1 MKRRLLSL
9 LIIATFATVAMSLS
23 GCQMV
28 RKKLGITTEVSSP
41 EAGTPE
47 MVVHK
52 VMKAAMLDDADKG
65 FKKVQKLFHHKISSS
80 KGDVKNWRSLYWPKN
95 TRKKVRKG
103 LFFADDDKVVW
114 KFAYKEGKGT
124 STEPLQ
130 LYVYNEG
137 NPDLPTPCTLAQDD
151 KADGAWRISGQC
163 L

>member
-1 MKRRLLSL
+1 MKRRLLTASL
-9 LIIATFATVAMSLS
+9 ILCFASTGLSMS

-28 RKKLGITTEVSSP
+28 RKKLGITTEVSNP
-41 EAGTPE
+41 EPGTPE
-47 MVVHK
+47 EVVHK

-65 FKKVQKLFHHKISSS
+65 FRRVQKLFHHKISSS
-80 KGDVKNWRSLYWPKN
+80 KGDVKNWRTLYWPKN

-114 KFAYKEGKGT
+114 RFAYKEGAGT
-124 STEPLQ
+124 STVPLQ

-137 NPDLPTPCTLAQDD
+137 NPDLPTPCTLAKDD
-151 KADGAWRISGQC
+151 KAGGEWRVSGQC